1 MEYFDRE
8 KAERIWRRVQGEKRN
23 EVVQPS
29 LKSLLLTAGE
39 ISAVYAALAR
49 QFTGKSAQTMARF
62 HRETR
67 KAIAAIQGISRHRG
81 MPIWLPKIAVP
92 KEHQRSAMEKT
103 YLREKTLW
111 EGFQALGNDPEHG
124 VVFRAL
130 ARQAQNRCTLLMALL
145 GQQEKET

>member
-8 KAERIWRRVQGEKRN
+8 KAERVWQRVQGEKRK
-23 EVVQPS
+23 EAVQPS

-39 ISAVYAALAR
+39 NSAVYAALAR
-49 QFTGKSAQTMARF
+49 QFTGKTAQTMGRF

-92 KEHQRSAMEKT
+92 KEHHRSALEKA

-111 EGFQALGNDPEHG
+111 EGFQAGVSDPEHG
-124 VVFRAL
+124 VVFHAL
-130 ARQAQNRCTLLMALL
+130 SQQAQNRCAALMALL
-145 GQQEKET
+145 GRQED